1 MPQNDI
7 EYVLFVETPNYGQI
21 GMLLRDNGKHLG
33 FARGGDPSFY
43 RLVGVQPPP
52 EVEIGNEMIGRIRG
66 VKPDWK
72 IPLHGEWQN
81 IGDVIELLYSQNI
94 DAREEIS
101 SHKSFFYRNRYK
113 AAAII
118 GIGAMGSIIG
128 GGTAAIV
135 FDAYKVL
142 IYSIEGSL
150 LAGIFGGGILYLRGL
165 FPEQERKDK
174 LNSDLTSHIVEIE
187 AIREGVIRAGVLDG
201 ILPQDYGLPR

>member
-1 MPQNDI
+1 MPQNDL
-7 EYVLFVETPNYGQI
+7 EYVLFVETPNYGPI
-21 GMLLRDNGKHLG
+21 GLLLRDNGKHLG

-43 RLVGVQPPP
+43 RLVGVEPPP
-52 EVEIGNEMIGRIRG
+52 NVEIGNEMIGRIRG

-81 IGDVIELLYSQNI
+81 IGDVVELLYSQNI
-94 DAREEIS
+94 DMGEEVS
-101 SHKSFFYRNRYK
+101 SHKSFFDRNRYK

-118 GIGAMGSIIG
+118 SIGAMGSIIG
-128 GGTAAIV
+128 GPTAAVV

-150 LAGIFGGGILYLRGL
+150 LAGILGGGILYLRGL